1 MGGLKKDGKVVHGT
15 PKGDKTYSDPQLPI
29 REEKYLER
37 EEEKTLKE
45 KSFTPLKDSQGTK
58 DRVKELARR
67 SKVGIEQGQEELE
80 RSGSQS
86 KIGSEV
92 VTDRRAAAAASA
104 TSGIQGVT
112 QANKLLQAD
121 VAGMAKTAAFEGDL
135 ASRDFAAKEDAG
147 EKLSALQV
155 DLKQDEIETSA
166 KNLAF
171 NTTQDNHETTM
182 LNNWMQTFAEQNG
195 GRQPTQEEINTYKTT
210 MGLGV
215 TENEKFIAEDESVI
229 KENAEYNA
237 KLKNTPIRTYT
248 SFKPGRD
255 ELFPDLTLTQLEE
268 WKALAEKDPKG
279 AALGISQLGTWEKFW
294 ASVEHYYDEAMG
306 FMKTSESMNIVNETT
321 EEDGTVVYT
330 GIA

>member
-1 MGGLKKDGKVVHGT
+1 
-15 PKGDKTYSDPQLPI
+15 
-29 REEKYLER
+29 
-37 EEEKTLKE
+37 
-45 KSFTPLKDSQGTK
+45 
-58 DRVKELARR
+58 
-67 SKVGIEQGQEELE
+67 
-80 RSGSQS
+80 
-86 KIGSEV
+86 
-92 VTDRRAAAAASA
+92 
-104 TSGIQGVT
+104 
-112 QANKLLQAD
+112 
-121 VAGMAKTAAFEGDL
+121 
-135 ASRDFAAKEDAG
+135 
-147 EKLSALQV
+147 
-155 DLKQDEIETSA
+155 
-166 KNLAF
+166 
-171 NTTQDNHETTM
+171 M

-248 SFKPGRD
+248 SFKPGGD

-268 WKALAEKDPKG
+268 WKAFAEKDPKG
-279 AALGISQLGTWEKFW
+279 AALGISQFGTWEKFW